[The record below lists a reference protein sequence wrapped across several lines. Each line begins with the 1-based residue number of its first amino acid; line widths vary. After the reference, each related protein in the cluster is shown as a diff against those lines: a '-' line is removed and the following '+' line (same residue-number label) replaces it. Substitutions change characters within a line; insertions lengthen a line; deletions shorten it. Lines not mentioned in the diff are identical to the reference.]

1 MKDYL
6 RDLLA
11 QAIKKTA
18 KGGGLEITELPP
30 LLFVPPRHKEFGDL
44 ASNVA
49 LVWAKKQKK
58 SPRVI
63 AETLLRNLEDPE
75 GILEHAEVAG
85 PGFLNF
91 SFSPKFWYD
100 RLKEIEMGRKSG
112 LDLGR
117 GDKVQVEFAS
127 VNPTGPLH
135 VGHGRVAVIGDVL
148 ARLFEEVGYRVERE
162 YYVNDTGKQ
171 MENLGL
177 SIYYRYRELFG
188 EKDEFPQE
196 GYAGDYVKE
205 LAVKAKDRWGRKFL
219 SEERETAIQFLSRY
233 GGEAL
238 LGAIRDDLGEFGIVF
253 NGYFSEEELRNRGEV
268 EQTINFLH
276 SQGAL
281 YDHDGAL
288 WFRAVSYGDDKDR
301 AVIKSNGDLTYF
313 ASDIA
318 YHQHKL
324 QRGFKKL
331 INVWGADHHGY
342 VSRLKASI
350 QALGYDS
357 QLLHVVLVQMVHL
370 TRGGV
375 PVRMGKRTGEFVTL
389 REVLEEVGSD
399 AARFFFLMRK
409 ADSHLDF
416 DLELAKKESSEN
428 PVFYVQYAHARIAS
442 IFEQARRS
450 GIDGDNLQV
459 AEVQLERLA
468 LSEEMEIIK
477 KVVQFTE
484 VLEESVKELEPHRLA
499 FYLLELAGQFH
510 RYYNKSRVLS
520 DDMSLTRARLLLIR
534 SVQKVIRKGLHLLG
548 LQAPSR
554 MATRSPQESD
564 QGGTSS
570 PEGASAS

>member
-30 LLFVPPRHKEFGDL
+30 LLFEPPRHKEFGDL

-49 LVWAKKQKK
+49 LVWAKRQKK

-63 AETLLRNLEDPE
+63 ADTLLRNLEDPE
-75 GILEHAEVAG
+75 GILEHAGVAG

-177 SIYYRYRELFG
+177 SIYHRYRELFG

-205 LAVKAKDRWGRKFL
+205 LAVKVKDRWERKFL

-238 LGAIRDDLGEFGIVF
+238 LGEIRDDLGEFGIVF
-253 NGYFSEEELRNRGEV
+253 NGYFSEKELRNRGEV
-268 EQTINFLH
+268 EQTINFLR

-301 AVIKSNGDLTYF
+301 AVIKSDGDLTYF

-318 YHQHKL
+318 YHQNKL
-324 QRGFKKL
+324 RRGFKKL

-350 QALGYDS
+350 QALGYDP
-357 QLLHVVLVQMVHL
+357 QILHVVLVQMVHL

-409 ADSHLDF
+409 TDSHLDF

-450 GIDGDNLQV
+450 GIDGDVLQV

-534 SVQKVIRKGLHLLG
+534 SVQKVIRKGLHILG
-548 LQAPSR
+548 LRAPSR

-564 QGGTSS
+564 QGETSS
-570 PEGASAS
+570 PEGASAG